1 MKQLRSTLIVSC
13 VLIVL
18 GIVIVLQS
26 DYVKSTFRPEAITN
40 FIEEDGVTP
49 AIAAPYPALPESQ
62 AGTGQTDLIAAEYV
76 ESSMTITRKTGF
88 VISRDQEQTASKV
101 EVSTK
106 TQLKG
111 EGTIDA
117 GDDENP
123 VIDQRIKKFV
133 TGKTDMQGLP
143 SGNHDADDSTEA
155 LSETPITFVPVRMT
169 APLREAEASDGL
181 ENGAR
186 EDPVTFIWP
195 AEEKWLSGYN
205 FSYAHPGID
214 IAAKSDDLIF
224 AAASGKVSE
233 VQHSYYGYGNI
244 VIIDHLNG
252 YQTLYAHLNTILV
265 NMGDF
270 VIQGQP
276 IGLAGST
283 GYSTGTH
290 LHFEIHDQ
298 GRFVN
303 PWLFLTR

>member
-233 VQHSYYGYGNI
+233 VQHSYYGYGNM